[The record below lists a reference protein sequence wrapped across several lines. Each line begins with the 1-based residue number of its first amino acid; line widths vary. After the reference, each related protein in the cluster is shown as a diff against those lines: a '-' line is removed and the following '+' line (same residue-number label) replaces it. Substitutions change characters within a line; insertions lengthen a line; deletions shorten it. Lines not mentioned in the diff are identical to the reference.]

1 MVDCTRKIGAFAG
14 GDDHTVLTLEAD
26 WDGNAIERRGAVAD
40 VGNDLLAWE
49 RNARGEVAFEPLRKF
64 LPGAP
69 PRDIDCSGTPR
80 VAQAHVS
87 KVEVEHCDER
97 IGKTG
102 CHGSRLPSDPHG
114 RNRGKGDKIPQDRLQ
129 AELLVRVDAH

>member
-1 MVDCTRKIGAFAG
+1 MIDATRKIGAFAG
-14 GDDHTVLTLEAD
+14 GGDNTVVTLEAD
-26 WDGNAIERRGAVAD
+26 RDGDAIARRGAVAD

-49 RNARGEVAFEPLRKF
+49 RNACGEVAFEPLRKL

-80 VAQAHVS
+80 VAQAHES

-97 IGKTG
+97 IGQTG

-114 RNRGKGDKIPQDRLQ
+114 RSCGKGDEIPQNRLQ
-129 AELLVRVDAH
+129 AKFLVRVDAH